1 MRARIPLILVGLA
14 LLAALPLVA
23 TSYYLYLVE
32 LAMINVIIAVGLN
45 LLSGNCGQISLCN
58 ASFMAVGAYCT
69 AIFTTRFGLPTLI
82 SLPLSVIMAA
92 LLGAALGYPARRLS
106 GLYLA
111 LVTLG
116 FLELVGIVLE
126 EFPAYTGGIR
136 GLKVPWPEMF
146 GFSFQSNVSLYLLV
160 FALTVGAIAVA
171 YNIQQSRYGRAF
183 DAVRQSPFAA
193 QALGIPV
200 ARVKLIAFSLNAAF
214 AGFGGGLLAGVV
226 GFIDPPEFGILT
238 SIQHITFIVVG
249 GLGSIAGS
257 IAGAVVLTALPEAL
271 RGVQEYGE
279 LVYGFILLATLL
291 FLPRGLVGLV
301 ARLEMLRP
309 AKSPVN
315 EPPLKPPAKE
325 PVYGA
330 S

>member
-1 MRARIPLILVGLA
+1 M

-23 TSYYLYLVE
+23 TSYYLYLAE

-58 ASFMAVGAYCT
+58 ASFMGIGAYCT
-69 AIFTTRFGLPTLI
+69 ALCTTRFGLPTLI
-82 SLPLSVIMAA
+82 ALPASVIMSA

-111 LVTLG
+111 LTTLG
-116 FLELVGIVLE
+116 FLELVGIVIE
-126 EFPAYTGGIR
+126 EFPDYTGGIR
-136 GLKVPWPEMF
+136 GLKVPRPDIF
-146 GFSFQSNVSLYLLV
+146 GITLQSNISVYFFV
-160 FALTVGAIAVA
+160 FALTAGAVVVG
-171 YNIQQSRYGRAF
+171 YNIQRSRYGRAF

-200 ARVKLIAFSLNAAF
+200 ARVKVIAFAINAAF
-214 AGFGGGLLAGVV
+214 AGFAGGILASVV
-226 GFIDPPEFGILT
+226 GFIDPPEFGILA

-279 LVYGFILLATLL
+279 LIYGVILLGTLL
-291 FLPRGLVGLV
+291 LLPSGLVGLL
-301 ARLEMLRP
+301 AKFDNLRS
-309 AKSPVN
+309 A
-315 EPPLKPPAKE
+315 KPPAKE
-325 PVYGA
+325 PAYGA
-330 S
+330 P

>member
-1 MRARIPLILVGLA
+1 MPVRLLIIFPGLA

-32 LAMINVIIAVGLN
+32 LAMINVIVAVGLN

-58 ASFMAVGAYCT
+58 ASFMGIGAYCT
-69 AIFTTRFGLPTLI
+69 ALCTTRLGLPTLI
-82 SLPLSVIMAA
+82 ALPAGVLISA

-111 LVTLG
+111 LITLG
-116 FLELVGIVLE
+116 FLELVGIVIE
-126 EFPAYTGGIR
+126 ELPDYTGGIR
-136 GLKVPWPEMF
+136 GLKVPRPDIF
-146 GFSFQSNVSLYLLV
+146 GFSLQSNSLLYLFV
-160 FALTVGAIAVA
+160 FVLTVVAIVIG
-171 YNIQQSRYGRAF
+171 YNVQRSRFGRAF

-200 ARVKLIAFSLNAAF
+200 ARVKMIAFSLNAAF
-214 AGFGGGLLAGVV
+214 AGFAGGLLASVV

-257 IAGAVVLTALPEAL
+257 IAGAVLLTALPELL
-271 RGVQEYGE
+271 RSTQEYGE
-279 LVYGFILLATLL
+279 LVYGVILLGTLL
-291 FLPRGLVGLV
+291 FLPRGLIGLV
-301 ARLEMLRP
+301 ARLQTLRS
-309 AKSPVN
+309 AKPS
-315 EPPLKPPAKE
+315 AKE
-325 PVYGA
+325 PAYGA
-330 S
+330 P

>member
-1 MRARIPLILVGLA
+1 MRARLLLVLVCLA
-14 LLAALPLVA
+14 LLAGLPLVA

-32 LAMINVIIAVGLN
+32 LAMINIIIAVGLN

-58 ASFMAVGAYCT
+58 ASFMGIGAYCT
-69 AIFTTRFGLPTLI
+69 ALLTTRLGLPTLVA
-82 SLPLSVIMAA
+82 LPVSAIIAA

-111 LVTLG
+111 LITLG
-116 FLELVGIVLE
+116 FLELVSIILE
-126 EFPAYTGGIR
+126 EFPEYTGGIR
-136 GLKVPWPEMF
+136 GLKVPRPAVF
-146 GFSFQSNVSLYLLV
+146 GFSFQSDVSLYFFV
-160 FALTVGAIAVA
+160 FALTVGAVIVG
-171 YNIQQSRYGRAF
+171 YNIQRSRYGRAF

-193 QALGIPV
+193 QALGIPLGRLKV
-200 ARVKLIAFSLNAAF
+200 IAFSVNAAF
-214 AGFGGGLLAGVV
+214 AGFAGGLLAGVV

-238 SIQHITFIVVG
+238 SIQQITFIVVG

-271 RGVQEYGE
+271 RGAQEYGE
-279 LVYGFILLATLL
+279 LIYGFLLLGTLL

-301 ARLEMLRP
+301 GKLQALR
-309 AKSPVN
+309 SP
-315 EPPLKPPAKE
+315 KPPARE
-325 PVYGA
+325 PAYGA

>member
-1 MRARIPLILVGLA
+1 MKVRALLVLFSVA

-69 AIFTTRFGLPTLI
+69 AICTAGLGLPTLI
-82 SLPLSVIMAA
+82 ALPASVVVSAI
-92 LLGAALGYPARRLS
+92 LGAALGYPARRLS

-111 LVTLG
+111 LTTLG
-116 FLELVGIVLE
+116 FLELVGIVIE
-126 EFPAYTGGIR
+126 EFPDYTGGIR
-136 GLKVPWPEMF
+136 GLKVPRPDVF
-146 GFSFQSNVSLYLLV
+146 GLTLQSNVSLYFFV
-160 FALTVGAIAVA
+160 FALTAGAVVVG
-171 YNIQQSRYGRAF
+171 YNIQRSRYGRAF

-193 QALGIPV
+193 QALGVPV
-200 ARVKLIAFSLNAAF
+200 ARVKVIAFALNAAF
-214 AGFGGGLLAGVV
+214 AGFAGGILAGVV
-226 GFIDPPEFGILT
+226 GFIDPPEFGILA

-279 LVYGFILLATLL
+279 LVYGFILLGTLL

-301 ARLEMLRP
+301 ARFEELR
-309 AKSPVN
+309 ST
-315 EPPLKPPAKE
+315 KPPAKA
-325 PVYGA
+325 PAYGA
-330 S
+330 P

>member
-1 MRARIPLILVGLA
+1 MRIRVLLIAGGV
-14 LLAALPLVA
+14 LLTALPLAA
-23 TSYYLYLVE
+23 TSYHLYLVE
-32 LAMINVIIAVGLN
+32 LAMINVIVAVGLN

-69 AIFTTRFGLPTLI
+69 AIFTTRLGLPTLI
-82 SLPLSVIMAA
+82 ALPAGVAVST

-111 LVTLG
+111 LTTLG
-116 FLELVGIVLE
+116 FLELIGIVIE
-126 EFPAYTGGIR
+126 EFPEYTGGIR
-136 GLKVPWPEMF
+136 GLKVPRPDIF
-146 GFSFQSNVSLYLLV
+146 GLTLQSNVSLYFFV
-160 FALTVGAIAVA
+160 FALTLGAVVA
-171 YNIQQSRYGRAF
+171 GYNIQRSRYGRAF

-200 ARVKLIAFSLNAAF
+200 ARVKVIAFALNAAF
-214 AGFGGGLLAGVV
+214 AGFAGGILAGVV

-257 IAGAVVLTALPEAL
+257 IAGAVLLTALPEAL

-279 LVYGFILLATLL
+279 LIYGFILLGTLL
-291 FLPRGLVGLV
+291 FLPRGLIGLI
-301 ARLEMLRP
+301 ARLEDLR
-309 AKSPVN
+309 SP
-315 EPPLKPPAKE
+315 KPPARE
-325 PVYGA
+325 TAYGTP
-330 S
+330 

>member
-1 MRARIPLILVGLA
+1 MRARFLLILPGLA

-23 TSYYLYLVE
+23 TSYYLYLAE
-32 LAMINVIIAVGLN
+32 LAMINVIVAVGLN

-58 ASFMAVGAYCT
+58 ASFMGIGAYCT
-69 AIFTTRFGLPTLI
+69 ALCTTRLGLPTLI
-82 SLPLSVIMAA
+82 ALPASVIIAA

-111 LVTLG
+111 LTTLG
-116 FLELVGIVLE
+116 FLELVGMVIE
-126 EFPAYTGGIR
+126 EFPEYTGGIR
-136 GLKVPWPEMF
+136 GLKVPRPEIF

-160 FALTVGAIAVA
+160 FALTAGTVAVG
-171 YNIQQSRYGRAF
+171 YNIQRSRYGRAF

-200 ARVKLIAFSLNAAF
+200 ARVKVIAFALSASF

-257 IAGAVVLTALPEAL
+257 IAGAVVLTALPEIL
-271 RGVQEYGE
+271 RGVQEYSE
-279 LVYGFILLATLL
+279 LVYGFILLGTLL

-301 ARLEMLRP
+301 ARLETLLSVKRT
-309 AKSPVN
+309 AKDS
-315 EPPLKPPAKE
+315 A
-325 PVYGA
+325 YGA

>member
-1 MRARIPLILVGLA
+1 MNVRALLILPGVA

-23 TSYYLYLVE
+23 SSYYLYLVE
-32 LAMINVIIAVGLN
+32 LAMINVIVAVGLN

-69 AIFTTRFGLPTLI
+69 ALCTTRFGLPTLI
-82 SLPLSVIMAA
+82 ALPASVALSA

-111 LVTLG
+111 LTTLG
-116 FLELVGIVLE
+116 FLELVGIVIE
-126 EFPAYTGGIR
+126 EFPDYTGGIR
-136 GLKVPWPEMF
+136 GLKVPRPDIF
-146 GFSFQSNVSLYLLV
+146 GLTLQSNVSLYFFVL
-160 FALTVGAIAVA
+160 ALTAGAVVVG
-171 YNIQQSRYGRAF
+171 YNIQRSRYGRAF

-200 ARVKLIAFSLNAAF
+200 ARVKVIAFALNAAF
-214 AGFGGGLLAGVV
+214 AGFAGGILAGVV
-226 GFIDPPEFGILT
+226 GFIDPPEFGILA

-279 LVYGFILLATLL
+279 LVYGFILLGTLL
-291 FLPRGLVGLV
+291 FLPRGLVGLI
-301 ARLEMLRP
+301 
-309 AKSPVN
+309 AKTENPRST
-315 EPPLKPPAKE
+315 KPPVKE
-325 PVYGA
+325 PAYGA
-330 S
+330 P

>member
-1 MRARIPLILVGLA
+1 MRALLILLGVA
-14 LLAALPLVA
+14 LLAALPLAA
-23 TSYYLYLVE
+23 TSYYLYLTE
-32 LAMINVIIAVGLN
+32 LAMINVIVAVGLN

-69 AIFTTRFGLPTLI
+69 AICTTRFGLPTLLA
-82 SLPLSVIMAA
+82 LPASVAVSA

-111 LVTLG
+111 LTTLG
-116 FLELVGIVLE
+116 FLELVGIVIE
-126 EFPAYTGGIR
+126 EFPDYTGGIR
-136 GLKVPWPEMF
+136 GLKVPRPDIF
-146 GFSFQSNVSLYLLV
+146 GLSLQSNASLYFFV
-160 FALTVGAIAVA
+160 FALTVGAVAVG
-171 YNIQQSRYGRAF
+171 YNIQRSRYGRAF

-200 ARVKLIAFSLNAAF
+200 ARVKVIAFALNAAF
-214 AGFGGGLLAGVV
+214 AGFAGGLLAGVV

-249 GLGSIAGS
+249 GLGSITGS

-279 LVYGFILLATLL
+279 LVYGVILLGTLL
-291 FLPRGLVGLV
+291 FLPRGLVGLI
-301 ARLEMLRP
+301 ARFEELRS
-309 AKSPVN
+309 AKSP
-315 EPPLKPPAKE
+315 AKE
-325 PVYGA
+325 AAYGA
-330 S
+330 P

>member
-1 MRARIPLILVGLA
+1 MRRSALLIVIGLG

-23 TSYYLYLVE
+23 TSYHLYLVE

-58 ASFMAVGAYCT
+58 ASFMGIGAYCT
-69 AIFTTRFGLPTLI
+69 ALCTTRLGLPTLI
-82 SLPLSVIMAA
+82 ALPASAIISA

-111 LVTLG
+111 LTTLG
-116 FLELVGIVLE
+116 FLELVGIVIE
-126 EFPAYTGGIR
+126 EFPDYTGGIR
-136 GLKVPWPEMF
+136 GLKVPRPEIF
-146 GFSFQSNVSLYLLV
+146 GFSLQSNVSLYFFV
-160 FALTVGAIAVA
+160 FVLTVGAVAVG
-171 YNIQQSRYGRAF
+171 YNVQRSRYGRAF

-200 ARVKLIAFSLNAAF
+200 ARIKVIAFSLNAAF
-214 AGFGGGLLAGVV
+214 AGFAGGLLAEVV

-249 GLGSIAGS
+249 GLGSIVGS
-257 IAGAVVLTALPEAL
+257 IAGAVLLTALPEAL

-279 LVYGFILLATLL
+279 LIYGFILLGTLL

-301 ARLEMLRP
+301 ARLEELRS
-309 AKSPVN
+309 AKPS
-315 EPPLKPPAKE
+315 AKE
-325 PVYGA
+325 PAYGA
-330 S
+330 P

>member
-1 MRARIPLILVGLA
+1 MSARFLLILAGLA

-23 TSYYLYLVE
+23 TSYYLYLTE
-32 LAMINVIIAVGLN
+32 LAMINVIVAVGLN

-58 ASFMAVGAYCT
+58 ASFMGIGAYCN
-69 AIFTTRFGLPTLI
+69 ALLTTHLGLPTLI
-82 SLPLSVIMAA
+82 ALPLSVIIAA

-111 LVTLG
+111 LITLG
-116 FLELVGIVLE
+116 FLELVGTIIE
-126 EFPAYTGGIR
+126 EFPDYTGGIR
-136 GLKVPWPEMF
+136 GLKVPRPEIF
-146 GFSFQSNVSLYLLV
+146 GFSLKSNASLYIFV
-160 FALTVGAIAVA
+160 FVLTVGTVAIG
-171 YNIQQSRYGRAF
+171 YNIWRSRYGRAF

-200 ARVKLIAFSLNAAF
+200 ARVKMIAFSLNAAF
-214 AGFGGGLLAGVV
+214 AGFAGGLLASVV

-279 LVYGFILLATLL
+279 LVYGFLLLGTLL
-291 FLPRGLVGLV
+291 FLPRGLVGLT
-301 ARLEMLRP
+301 ARLKALRVP
-309 AKSPVN
+309 
-315 EPPLKPPAKE
+315 KPPAKE
-325 PVYGA
+325 PAYGA
-330 S
+330 P

>member
-1 MRARIPLILVGLA
+1 MMRMRVPLVLIGLA
-14 LLAALPLVA
+14 LLAGLPLVA

-32 LAMINVIIAVGLN
+32 LAMINVIVAIGLN

-58 ASFMAVGAYCT
+58 ASFMGIGAYCT
-69 AIFTTRFGLPTLI
+69 ALCTTRFGLPTLI
-82 SLPLSVIMAA
+82 ALPASIVIAA

-111 LVTLG
+111 LTTLG
-116 FLELVGIVLE
+116 FLELVGIVIE
-126 EFPAYTGGIR
+126 EFPDYTGGIR
-136 GLKVPWPEMF
+136 GLKVPRPEIF
-146 GFSFQSNVSLYLLV
+146 GFSFQSNVSLYFLV
-160 FALTVGAIAVA
+160 FALTAAAVVIS
-171 YNIQQSRYGRAF
+171 YNVQRSRYGRAF

-200 ARVKLIAFSLNAAF
+200 ARIKVIAFSLNAAF
-214 AGFGGGLLAGVV
+214 AGFAGGLLAGVV

-257 IAGAVVLTALPEAL
+257 IAGAVLLTALPEAL
-271 RGVQEYGE
+271 RGVQEYSE
-279 LVYGFILLATLL
+279 LIYGFILLGTLL

-301 ARLEMLRP
+301 AKLEALRAP
-309 AKSPVN
+309 KSST
-315 EPPLKPPAKE
+315 KE
-325 PVYGA
+325 PAYGA

>member
-1 MRARIPLILVGLA
+1 MRARFLLIVAGLP

-23 TSYYLYLVE
+23 TSYYLYLAE

-69 AIFTTRFGLPTLI
+69 ALFTTRLGLPTLL
-82 SLPLSVIMAA
+82 SLPTSVIIAS

-116 FLELVGIVLE
+116 FLELVGIVIE
-126 EFPAYTGGIR
+126 EFPHYTGGIR
-136 GLKVPWPEMF
+136 GLKVPRPEIF
-146 GFSFQSNVSLYLLV
+146 GFSFQSNVSLYLFV
-160 FALTVGAIAVA
+160 FALTAGAVTVG

-200 ARVKLIAFSLNAAF
+200 ARVKLIAFSLNAGF
-214 AGFGGGLLAGVV
+214 AGFAGGILAGVV

-257 IAGAVVLTALPEAL
+257 IVGAVVLTALPEML

-279 LVYGFILLATLL
+279 LVYGFILLGTLL
-291 FLPRGLVGLV
+291 FLPQGLVGLF
-301 ARLEMLRP
+301 ARLRTLRP
-309 AKSPVN
+309 PTR
-315 EPPLKPPAKE
+315 PTKE
-325 PVYGA
+325 PAYGA
-330 S
+330 P

>member
-1 MRARIPLILVGLA
+1 MRTRVALILTGLV

-23 TSYYLYLVE
+23 TSYYLYLAE

-58 ASFMAVGAYCT
+58 ASFMGIGAYCT
-69 AIFTTRFGLPTLI
+69 ALCTTRLAMPTLI
-82 SLPLSVIMAA
+82 ALPASVFISA

-111 LVTLG
+111 LTTLG
-116 FLELVGIVLE
+116 FLELIGIVIE
-126 EFPAYTGGIR
+126 EFPEYTGGIR
-136 GLKVPWPEMF
+136 GLKVPRPEMF
-146 GFSFQSNVSLYLLV
+146 GVSFQSNVSLYVLV
-160 FALTVGAIAVA
+160 LAMTVGAVIVGH
-171 YNIQQSRYGRAF
+171 NVRRSRYGRAF

-200 ARVKLIAFSLNAAF
+200 GRVKVIAFSLNAAF
-214 AGFGGGLLAGVV
+214 AGFAGGLLASVV

-257 IAGAVVLTALPEAL
+257 IVGAVLLTALPEAL
-271 RGVQEYGE
+271 RGVQEYSE
-279 LVYGFILLATLL
+279 LIYGFILLGTLL
-291 FLPRGLVGLV
+291 FLPRGLVGIV
-301 ARLEMLRP
+301 SKLEALR
-309 AKSPVN
+309 ASKSS
-315 EPPLKPPAKE
+315 AKE
-325 PVYGA
+325 PAYGA
-330 S
+330 P